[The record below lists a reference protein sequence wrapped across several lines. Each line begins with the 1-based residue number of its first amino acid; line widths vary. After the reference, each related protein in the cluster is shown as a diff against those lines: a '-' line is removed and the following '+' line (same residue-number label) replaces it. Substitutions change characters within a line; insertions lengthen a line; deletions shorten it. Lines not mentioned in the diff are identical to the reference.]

1 MAQDMDNRI
10 RIGFVG
16 PGWIGR
22 VQLDKLLRRPDVL
35 IAAVHGRDFEQTASL
50 LQELGLPA
58 ECNCRSYSELLER
71 EIDTVWLAS
80 PNQHHGPQ
88 AIAALKAEKHL
99 FCEKPTAISYRDDLE
114 LQRLSSEKPH
124 LISFVDFVLYFN
136 PMEQK
141 LLEMVR
147 AGLFG
152 DLTQVQV
159 NYRHP
164 INTSGGRAWKL
175 TKAAM
180 GDAISMGISHALS
193 LITWIYSANG
203 QYPTSVFAISDRA
216 RVRDFEPHPIW
227 NILIQFSR
235 GGTAFCFGNIDFN
248 HGYDLYHN
256 VTGTA
261 GSFIFDSAQPQQQK
275 VRFTSQ
281 RVEDGKTIWPLSTDT
296 HPNYA
301 WDQKLTLPD
310 SGDVLTHGLDDAIEC
325 FLASVKAKQ
334 ASPLSLQNSFTISEI
349 GWAAQ
354 LSASS
359 GKQVSLPLD
368 SSHMLAIND

>member
-1 MAQDMDNRI
+1 MDDRI

-22 VQLDKLLRRPDVL
+22 VQLEKLLRRTDVL
-35 IAAVHGRDFEQTASL
+35 IAGVLGRDFEQTASL

-58 ECNCRSYSELLER
+58 TCNCRSYAELLER
-71 EIDTVWLAS
+71 EIDAVWLAS

-88 AIAALKAEKHL
+88 AIAALKADKHL

-114 LQRLSSEKPH
+114 LQRLASEKPH

-141 LLEMVR
+141 LLEMVD

-164 INTSGGRAWKL
+164 INTSGGKAWKL
-175 TKAAM
+175 TKEAM

-193 LITWIYSANG
+193 LIVWIFAANG
-203 QYPTSVFAISDRA
+203 QHPTSVFAISDRA
-216 RVRDFEPHPIW
+216 RVREFEPNPIW
-227 NILIQFSR
+227 NILIQFSG

-256 VTGTA
+256 VTGTT
-261 GSFIFDSAQPQQQK
+261 GSFVFDSAQPQQQK
-275 VRFTSQ
+275 IRFTSQ
-281 RVEDGKTIWPLSTDT
+281 RIEDGKTIWPLVSDA
-296 HPNYA
+296 HPDFGWN
-301 WDQKLTLPD
+301 QKLTLPD
-310 SGDVLTHGLDDAIEC
+310 SGDVLTHGLDDALEC
-325 FLASVKAKQ
+325 FLASVKTKQ
-334 ASPLSLQNSFTISEI
+334 ESPLSIQKSFTIAEI

-354 LSASS
+354 LSAST

-368 SSHMLAIND
+368 PSLMLEITS